1 MARMN
6 SPREEVP
13 FFSLPQAKWVSGVLS
28 MLIAVVGRDSLLG
41 LLLRQTRSE
50 INTLV
55 RDEEQA
61 GRTSREACYRNN

>member
-6 SPREEVP
+6 TARDEVP
-13 FFSLPQAKWVSGVLS
+13 LFSLSQAKWVAGVLS

-55 RDEEQA
+55 RDEEAA
-61 GRTSREACYRNN
+61 GRTGPEACYRNN